1 MIRTNDEIEL
11 EFQKMEL
18 EKEDYIREM
27 KKIKSHLESEEWEDR
42 RQYNE
47 IANMREAC
55 SARDS
60 RMIGMLEELEEN
72 LRRVNTERHSIMDA
86 LLDAEKKKRLEWNIL
101 EERLYDE
108 QARINEQ
115 ENEDAE

>member
-1 MIRTNDEIEL
+1 MVRTNDEIEL
-11 EFQKMEL
+11 EFKKIEL

-27 KKIKSHLESEEWEDR
+27 KKIKSQLESEEWEDR

-47 IANMREAC
+47 IINMREAC
-55 SARDS
+55 SGQDT
-60 RMIGMLEELEEN
+60 RMIGILDELEEN
-72 LRRVNTERHSIMDA
+72 LHRVNTERHSIMDA
-86 LLDAEKKKRLEWNIL
+86 LVEAEKKKRIEWNIL

-115 ENEDAE
+115 ENEAVE

>member
-1 MIRTNDEIEL
+1 MIRTNEEIEL
-11 EFQKMEL
+11 EFQKLEL
-18 EKEDYIREM
+18 EKEDFMREM

-55 SARDS
+55 SAQDS

-72 LRRVNTERHSIMDA
+72 LRRVNIERHSIMDS
-86 LLDAEKKKRLEWNIL
+86 LIDVEKKKRLEWNIL
-101 EERLYDE
+101 EERLCDE